1 MLKSQLV
8 LAHLGEYSTD
18 VQVDVAWVRDLQTVV
33 NRLFTEMQIVVLDL
47 KGLFEVGESAS

>member
-8 LAHLGEYSTD
+8 LAHLGEDSTD

-33 NRLFTEMQIVVLDL
+33 NSLFTEMQIVVLDL